1 MGKETLKDTKAAE
14 TVESSTAESI
24 AGRAAV
30 TAGDKTETAKTH
42 MTGKGQKAANESVY
56 PVGELAANAQKIFGT
71 RQECVLAALKAAGR
85 PEYTVPEAKEIV
97 GRFLKKEVK

>member
-1 MGKETLKDTKAAE
+1 MAKETSKETTAAE
-14 TVESSTAESI
+14 NITGT
-24 AGRAAV
+24 AAV
-30 TAGDKTETAKTH
+30 TAGGRTETAKAH
-42 MTGKGQKAANESVY
+42 SAGKEQKTANGSAY
-56 PVGELAANAQKIFGT
+56 PAGELAANAQKIFGT

>member
-1 MGKETLKDTKAAE
+1 MANGTSKETNATD
-14 TVESSTAESI
+14 TVESSMAESI
-24 AGRAAV
+24 AGKAAV

-71 RQECVLAALKAAGR
+71 RQECVLAALKAARR
-85 PEYTVPEAKEIV
+85 PDYTVPEAKEIV

>member
-42 MTGKGQKAANESVY
+42 MTGKGQKAANESAY
-56 PVGELAANAQKIFGT
+56 PIGELAANAQKIFGT